1 MTTAQGSVTRREI
14 DGWSIRHDAP
24 RAAHAREGGWW
35 LDTTIG
41 DAARVLAAE
50 DPGRVLLIDG
60 PVRLTAQELCASA
73 SRLADALRSRGI
85 GKGDVVSFM
94 LPNWYEAAV
103 VYLAT
108 AMIGAVSHPL
118 VTNFRS
124 AELLF
129 MLSDCKSKAIFVPA
143 VFRNADYREM
153 MRDVSARM
161 ERPPLVV
168 VVRDDPGEHISY
180 TDLLAEGMARADFEP
195 VNPDA
200 VRMILY
206 TSGTTGRPKGVLHTH
221 NTINADIVQL
231 HRFWNNEQ
239 DARYLVASPIS
250 HIGGSLYAFE
260 MPLLFRTS
268 AVLMDTWDGAVA
280 AELIEQESCTHMA
293 GATPFLQHLLDACRS
308 SEKRLPTLR
317 LFICGGAS
325 VPPSLIR
332 EATAWFAN
340 CIATR
345 VYGSTEVP
353 TITLGSL
360 TPGDIDHAALTDGK
374 VGCGRIKVDNPDQ
387 DGIGELLAWA
397 PQMLVGYYNPEDEAS
412 AFDERGY
419 FRMGDLGRIVDGE
432 YVVITGRQKDIIIRN
447 GENISPK
454 EIEDLLVLHPDIAE
468 VSVVGLPS
476 ARTGEMACAFVI
488 PAGPAR
494 PTVKNLAA
502 FLEPHGIAKLKYP
515 ERIVIRRDFPR
526 NATGKVLKHQLRDE
540 ILAEDKQGSTA

>member
-1 MTTAQGSVTRREI
+1 MITAQGSVTRHEI
-14 DGWSIRHDAP
+14 DGWSIRHDP
-24 RAAHAREGGWW
+24 VRAAQAREGGWW

-41 DAARVLAAE
+41 DAARELAAQ
-50 DPGRVLLIDG
+50 DPDRVLLIDHD
-60 PVRLTAQELCASA
+60 VRLTAGELFASA
-73 SRLADALRSRGI
+73 TRLADALRGRGS

-94 LPNWYEAAV
+94 LPNWHEAAE

-108 AMIGAVSHPL
+108 AILGAVSHPL

-143 VFRNADYREM
+143 DFRSTDYREM
-153 MRDVSARM
+153 MRDVCARM
-161 ERPPLVV
+161 EQPPLVV
-168 VVRDDPGEHISY
+168 VLRGDPGEHVGY
-180 TDLLAEGMARADFEP
+180 ADLVGEGRADAEFDR
-195 VNPDA
+195 VDPDA

-239 DARYLVASPIS
+239 DARYLVASPVS

-268 AVLMDTWDGAVA
+268 AVLMDTWDGAA
-280 AELIEQESCTHMA
+280 AADLIEREGCTHMA
-293 GATPFLQHLLDACRS
+293 GATPFLQHLLDACRRS
-308 SEKRLPTLR
+308 GKRLPSLR
-317 LFICGGAS
+317 VFICGGAS

-340 CIATR
+340 CTATR

-360 TPGDIDHAALTDGK
+360 SPGDTDHAALTDGK
-374 VGCGRIKVDNPDQ
+374 IGCGKVDVEKPDQ
-387 DGIGELLAWA
+387 EGNGELLAWA
-397 PQMLVGYYNPEDEAS
+397 PQMLVGYYNQEDEAS

-454 EIEDLLVLHPDIAE
+454 EIEDLLVLHPDIAD

-476 ARTGEMACAFVI
+476 ERTGEMACAFVI
-488 PAGPAR
+488 PAGPAL
-494 PTVKNLAA
+494 PTVKDLAA
-502 FLEPHGIAKLKYP
+502 FLEPHGVAKLKYP
-515 ERIVIRRDFPR
+515 ERVVIRSDFPR
-526 NATGKVLKHQLRDE
+526 NATGKVLKHQLRDQ
-540 ILAEDKQGSTA
+540 ILAEDRQGSPA